1 MRPGARQTGMMSRR
15 QVRRGLA
22 VAAGWGLL
30 GAVLAGCGSVA
41 ASPPAGAGGTAEAS
55 ASGAA
60 KASAGASA
68 AAVAQVG
75 CVSVNQATTVT
86 VSRLTHL
93 VLPRTNIPLLVTN
106 REPALVRALFR
117 DFCDA
122 VTHPEAPS
130 AVMHC
135 PADFGTDYAGVFYDG
150 NRVLARYTYAASGCQ
165 RVGVIVG
172 STTQATLVAGPA
184 AAAAP
189 HLASDWSA
197 VLDAAKPTG
206 VSSPGQVNPGGP
218 NKPA

>member
-30 GAVLAGCGSVA
+30 GVVLAGCGSVA
-41 ASPPAGAGGTAEAS
+41 ASTPAGAGGTT
-55 ASGAA
+55 AA
-60 KASAGASA
+60 AAASA
-68 AAVAQVG
+68 AVPQVG
-75 CVSVNQATTVT
+75 CVSVNQATMVT
-86 VSRLTHL
+86 ISRLAHL
-93 VLPRTNIPLLVTN
+93 VLPRTNAPLLVTN

-122 VTHPEAPS
+122 VTHPVTPS
-130 AVMHC
+130 AMVHC

-150 NRVLARYTYAASGCQ
+150 NQVLARYTYAASGCQ

-172 STTQATLVAGPA
+172 NTIQSTLVAGRA

-197 VLDAAKPTG
+197 VLDAAEPTG
-206 VSSPGQVNPGGP
+206 VSTPAQVNPGGP

>member
-1 MRPGARQTGMMSRR
+1 MRPGARPTGMMPRR

-30 GAVLAGCGSVA
+30 GALLAGCGSVA
-41 ASPPAGAGGTAEAS
+41 APTPAGAGGTAT
-55 ASGAA
+55 
-60 KASAGASA
+60 A
-68 AAVAQVG
+68 AAASSAVPQVG
-75 CVSVNQATTVT
+75 CASVNQATMVT
-86 VSRLTHL
+86 ISRLTHL
-93 VLPRTNIPLLVTN
+93 VLPRPNGRLLVTN

-122 VTHPEAPS
+122 AAHPVA
-130 AVMHC
+130 AAAMLHC

-150 NRVLARYTYAASGCQ
+150 SRVLARYTYAAGGCQ
-165 RVGVIVG
+165 RVGLTVG
-172 STTQATLVAGPA
+172 STTRFTLVAGRA

-197 VLDAAKPTG
+197 ALDAAKPTVG
-206 VSSPGQVNPGGP
+206 SSPGQVNPGGP

>member
-30 GAVLAGCGSVA
+30 GAVLAGCGSVTA
-41 ASPPAGAGGTAEAS
+41 PAPAGAGGTA
-55 ASGAA
+55 AA
-60 KASAGASA
+60 AAAPAAASA
-68 AAVAQVG
+68 AVPQVG
-75 CVSVNQATTVT
+75 CASVNQATMVT
-86 VSRLTHL
+86 ISRLTHL
-93 VLPRTNIPLLVTN
+93 IRPITPLLFTT

-122 VTHPEAPS
+122 VTHPDATS
-130 AVMHC
+130 GVVHC
-135 PADFGTDYAGVFYDG
+135 PSDFGIDYAGVFYDG
-150 NRVLARYTYAASGCQ
+150 NRVLARYTYAPSGCRQ
-165 RVGVIVG
+165 VGVIVG
-172 STTQATLVAGPA
+172 STTRFTLVAGRA

-197 VLDAAKPTG
+197 VLAAAKPIF
-206 VSSPGQVNPGGP
+206 VPSPAQVNPGGP

>member
-41 ASPPAGAGGTAEAS
+41 APAPAGAGRTA
-55 ASGAA
+55 AA
-60 KASAGASA
+60 AAAPAAASA
-68 AAVAQVG
+68 AVPQVG
-75 CVSVNQATTVT
+75 CASVNQATMVT
-86 VSRLTHL
+86 INRLTHL
-93 VLPRTNIPLLVTN
+93 MRPSIPLLFTT
-106 REPALVRALFR
+106 RQPALVRALFR

-122 VTHPEAPS
+122 VTHPEAAS
-130 AVMHC
+130 GVMHC
-135 PADFGTDYAGVFYDG
+135 PADFGLDYAGVFYDG
-150 NRVLARYTYAASGCQ
+150 NRVLARYTYVASGCQ
-165 RVGVIVG
+165 QVDVLVG
-172 STTQATLVAGPA
+172 STTRFTLVAGRA

-197 VLDAAKPTG
+197 VLAAAKPTR
-206 VSSPGQVNPGGP
+206 VPSPAEVDPGGP

>member
-22 VAAGWGLL
+22 VAAGSAVL

-41 ASPPAGAGGTAEAS
+41 ASTPAGAGGTA
-55 ASGAA
+55 AA
-60 KASAGASA
+60 PAAASA
-68 AAVAQVG
+68 AVPPVG
-75 CVSVNQATTVT
+75 CVSVNQATMVT
-86 VSRLTHL
+86 ISRLAHL
-93 VLPRTNIPLLVTN
+93 VLPRTNAPLLVTN

-122 VTHPEAPS
+122 VTHPVTPS
-130 AVMHC
+130 AMVRC
-135 PADFGTDYAGVFYDG
+135 PADFGADYAGVFYDG

-165 RVGVIVG
+165 RVGVMVG
-172 STTQATLVAGPA
+172 NTIQSTLVAGRA

-206 VSSPGQVNPGGP
+206 VSTPAQVNPGGP

>member
-1 MRPGARQTGMMSRR
+1 MMSRR

-41 ASPPAGAGGTAEAS
+41 ASTPAGT
-55 ASGAA
+55 GATVA
-60 KASAGASA
+60 AGAVP
-68 AAVAQVG
+68 AVGSQVG
-75 CVSVNQATTVT
+75 CASVNQATMVT
-86 VSRLTHL
+86 ISRLAHL
-93 VLPRTNIPLLVTN
+93 VLPRTNAPLEATS
-106 REPALVRALFR
+106 RQRALVRALFR

-122 VTHPEAPS
+122 VTHPEAAS

-135 PADFGTDYAGVFYDG
+135 PADFGNDYAGVFYDG
-150 NRVLARYTYAASGCQ
+150 NRVLASFTYAASGCQ
-165 RVGVIVG
+165 RVGIIVG
-172 STTQATLVAGPA
+172 RTTQSTLLAGRA

-197 VLDAAKPTG
+197 VLGAAKPA
-206 VSSPGQVNPGGP
+206 VLSSPAAQVDPGGPNTLSSPAAQVNPGGP